1 MLSKKILEINRLFL
15 RLSLDLIELK
25 RSICKLKKLKVKKFS
40 KTLENKKWK
49 NTRMTIQTEIPVDQ
63 WVMVMTKKAILA
75 KSIKKNDANMLI

>member
-40 KTLENKKWK
+40 KTLENKKPNSNKDSQLQYWDIRK
-49 NTRMTIQTEIPVDQ
+49 QSNIDRQLKP
-63 WVMVMTKKAILA
+63 
-75 KSIKKNDANMLI
+75 N

>member
-49 NTRMTIQTEIPVDQ
+49 NTRMTIQMEILVDQ